1 MKNSNLYRNFKE
13 VLNKGLDSNN
23 RELLYKISFLEKKE
37 IDTILS
43 SPEIE
48 TITDDKIIHVLHC
61 IELIHD
67 ENAIYSL
74 EKTLDF
80 VNELY
85 SDPGFRID
93 ENEDGELDEKDIEQ
107 LIELKREFV
116 EDVENKINVLQ
127 MYKI

>member
-1 MKNSNLYRNFKE
+1 MKNSNLYRNFKDA
-13 VLNKGLDSNN
+13 LNKGLNINN

-37 IDTILS
+37 IDNILS
-43 SPEIE
+43 SSEMDN
-48 TITDDKIIHVLHC
+48 ITEDKIIHVLHC
-61 IELIHD
+61 IELILD

-74 EKTLDF
+74 KKTLDF